1 MTRDRFEFALLHVKP
16 TQWESFEHLASAFLT
31 DEYPALRTLA
41 GTGDRGRDAVLW
53 QPESDPTVVLQY
65 SIAQEWKDKI
75 KQSAK
80 TIRQHS
86 TEAHV
91 FIYVTSL
98 RVGPKADSL
107 RTTIRDEYGLFLD
120 IRDRTWFLD
129 RQNRSQATIS
139 AAESFS
145 APIVEP
151 LLATSSL
158 VEQTPGVLD
167 ASEARIAVVFLAM
180 QWEDGSRDKG
190 LTKLCFE
197 ALVKAALRETD
208 NDHRLSRAAVCE
220 SVRSVIQ
227 HHNPAE
233 VDKYT
238 NSALSRLTKRGIRH
252 WQIEDEFCLSFD
264 ERDRHI
270 DSIIRLSLLDFE
282 LESELLSLLRRSSI
296 AMELDIESERLRELI
311 PSIRQV
317 LALFML
323 RRGEA
328 FAQSVSA
335 GTMVQFTAAEIDEI
349 CTTRNFP
356 SIGIR
361 TADII
366 QLASITIQDVLV
378 SPSSNVQKHLRT
390 FADGYTLFM
399 FLRQVPNV
407 QSAVRNMFSYGQV
420 WLDTSAVLPLLAEML
435 LDEDER
441 SYTRTLKAARR
452 AGMRLYVIP
461 GVIQE
466 LYHHIKHARQCQQY
480 GAAWRSRTPFLFSA
494 YLWSGR
500 PAADFKKW
508 TVEFIGSHQPL
519 DDIAEF
525 LAEVAEIQRRPLTAE
540 VQKADQSLRCSIVR
554 YWEGVHEGRS
564 QAADASRDPWVAKQL
579 AEHDVENF
587 LGVVMARRGMSSG
600 GSLGHAH
607 WWLTLDRRAYR
618 AASEICKVEDIEPFD
633 SPVMSYDFLTDYVAL
648 GPRRAD
654 ISKIEERLLPIMLN
668 ISRFGEIPDEFLEI
682 ADKARDDLTGMSER
696 LVRREI
702 RDRLNQARLRRG
714 PIAREGLDRIEQD
727 LRDALSKDRQ
737 PTI

>member
-1 MTRDRFEFALLHVKP
+1 MSVQLYGRASNT
-16 TQWESFEHLASAFLT
+16 LA
-31 DEYPALRTLA
+31 DEYPELRTLA

-53 QPESDPTVVLQY
+53 QPKSDPSVVLQY
-65 SIAQEWKDKI
+65 SIAQEWEQKI
-75 KQSAK
+75 RQAAK
-80 TIRQHS
+80 TIRKHS
-86 TEAHV
+86 AEAHV
-91 FIYVTSL
+91 LIYVTSL
-98 RVGPKADSL
+98 WIGPRADSL

-129 RQNRSQATIS
+129 RQNQSQATIS

-145 APIVEP
+145 RPIVEP
-151 LLATSSL
+151 LLATNSL
-158 VEQTPGVLD
+158 IEQTHGVLD

-220 SVRSVIQ
+220 SVRSVIKY
-227 HHNPAE
+227 HDLAE

-238 NSALSRLTKRGIRH
+238 NSALRRLTKRGIRH

-264 ERDRHI
+264 ERVRRI
-270 DSIIRLSLLDFE
+270 DSIIELRLLDIE
-282 LESELLSLLRRSSI
+282 LEYDLLSLLRRSSTAI
-296 AMELDIESERLRELI
+296 ELEIGAEHLKELL
-311 PSIRQV
+311 PCIRQV

-335 GTMVQFTAAEIDEI
+335 GTIVQFTAAEIEEI
-349 CTTRNFP
+349 CATRIKKLP
-356 SIGIR
+356 SIGL
-361 TADII
+361 TGVEII
-366 QLASITIQDVLV
+366 QLVSTTVQDVLV
-378 SPSSNVQKHLRT
+378 RPPLHVQRYLRA
-390 FADGYTLFM
+390 FADGYTLFA
-399 FLRQVPNV
+399 FLRQVPNA
-407 QSAVRNMFSYGQV
+407 QRAVRKMFSNGRV

-435 LDEDER
+435 LDEEER
-441 SYTRTLKAARR
+441 GYTRTLRAARR
-452 AGMRLYVIP
+452 VGMRLYVIP
-461 GVIQE
+461 GVIEE
-466 LYHHIKHARQCQQY
+466 LFHHIQHARQCQKY
-480 GAAWRSRTPFLFSA
+480 GPAWRSRVPFLFSA

-500 PAADFKKW
+500 PAVDFKSW

-525 LAEVAEIQRRPLTAE
+525 LFEVAEIERCSLAAE
-540 VQKADQSLRCSIVR
+540 VQQAHQSLRWSVSR

-564 QAADASRDPWVAKQL
+564 QAADASRDPVVAKKL

-587 LGVVMARRGMSSG
+587 LGVVMARKGMSSS
-600 GSLGHAH
+600 GSLGHNY

-618 AASEICKVEDIEPFD
+618 AASEICEQEGIEPFD

-654 ISKIEERLLPIMLN
+654 VSKAEERLLPIMLD
-668 ISRFGEIPDEFLEI
+668 ISRFGDIPEEFLQI
-682 ADKARDDLTGMSER
+682 AEEARDELAGMSER

-702 RDRLNQARLRRG
+702 RDRLNQARLRSG
-714 PIAREGLDRIEQD
+714 PIARGGVDNIEQD
-727 LRDALSKDRQ
+727 LRDALRKGRQ
-737 PTI
+737 PTH